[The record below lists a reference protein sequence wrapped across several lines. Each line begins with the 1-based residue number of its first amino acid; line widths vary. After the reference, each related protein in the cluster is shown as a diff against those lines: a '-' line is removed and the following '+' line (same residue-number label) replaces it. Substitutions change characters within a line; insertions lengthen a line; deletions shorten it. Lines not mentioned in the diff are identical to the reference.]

1 MTPLV
6 VGAVLV
12 AAVTHAS
19 WNALAHNIK
28 DQLLA
33 FTLVGFGGALCGL
46 ALAFFVPVPAK
57 EAWPALGFSAALH
70 VVYQLLLMRSFR
82 LGDFGQMYPVAR
94 GTAPLVVTVLAA
106 VFLQE
111 LPDAWQL
118 TGVAV
123 ASAGLLAVALWGI
136 RGRSGRAGAVGR
148 EASAPRKSPEP
159 VARSGSSQRP
169 ASTGSVE
176 RPASTGCVEPAACSG
191 SSEGPASTGSAEP
204 AACSGSAE
212 PAARPGPSEGPASS
226 GPSASSPSASSRL
239 PALIAAVATGLAIAS
254 YTVVDGAGVRA
265 SGSALGYVAWLMMLQ
280 SLVIPAYAAAS
291 RRGLLLAQLR
301 PLAWRGIT
309 AGVLSLAAYG
319 LVLWAQTR
327 APLAPV
333 AALRESSIIAGAAI
347 GALFFKERFGAPRV
361 AASALMV
368 GGIALMLH
376 GS

>member
-6 VGAVLV
+6 VAAVLV

-46 ALAFFVPVPAK
+46 VLACFVPVPAR
-57 EAWPALGFSAALH
+57 EAWPALVFSAALH
-70 VVYQLLLMRSFR
+70 VVYQLLLMRSFE
-82 LGDFGQMYPVAR
+82 LGDFGQMYPIAR

-123 ASAGLLAVALWGI
+123 ASAGLLGVALWGI
-136 RGRSGRAGAVGR
+136 SRKRDGA
-148 EASAPRKSPEP
+148 
-159 VARSGSSQRP
+159 
-169 ASTGSVE
+169 ASTGH
-176 RPASTGCVEPAACSG
+176 EPSPSPSPSQE
-191 SSEGPASTGSAEP
+191 SSPE
-204 AACSGSAE
+204 
-212 PAARPGPSEGPASS
+212 SS
-226 GPSASSPSASSRL
+226 GPPEPSASSRNSSASSRM
-239 PALIAAVATGLAIAS
+239 PALIAAVATGLSIAS

-265 SGSALGYVAWLMMLQ
+265 SGSALGYVAWLIILQ
-280 SLVIPAYAAAS
+280 GLAIPAYAAAS
-291 RRGLLLAQLR
+291 RRGALLTQLR
-301 PLAWRGIT
+301 PLALRGLT
-309 AGVLSLAAYG
+309 AGVLSLSAYG

-376 GS
+376 GG